1 MASQVIPFPHPA
13 SRPAPI
19 GRQISIDGEF
29 YDDDVPPELFDRDED
44 IEELSFYV
52 HMAELAHD
60 E

>member
-1 MASQVIPFPHPA
+1 MPSQVIPFPSSP
-13 SRPAPI
+13 SRPASI